1 MRRRDIIAGLTA
13 TAACPGS
20 ILAQSQSTP
29 RGRPPFIVGVL
40 AVGGPDSHSGNIVP
54 SALAALG
61 WVDGRNIRLLV
72 REGNGDIESLTP
84 LIDELVGLPADV
96 VVARGGAVIAKL
108 LERTGAPPVVMSA
121 TSLDPVRA
129 GWARSYAKPDGNVTG
144 LTLANDEAIN
154 KQLQLLK
161 HASPCGDA
169 CRAPENTRV
178 HDDR

>member
-1 MRRRDIIAGLTA
+1 MPREHLGAIAIDAEG
-13 TAACPGS
+13 AA
-20 ILAQSQSTP
+20 
-29 RGRPPFIVGVL
+29 PFIVGVL

-121 TSLDPVRA
+121 TSLDPAA
-129 GWARSYAKPDGNVTG
+129 GGMGAELCEARWQRNRP
-144 LTLANDEAIN
+144 
-154 KQLQLLK
+154 
-161 HASPCGDA
+161 HA
-169 CRAPENTRV
+169 RE
-178 HDDR
+178 